1 MSAEGQAGISDDA
14 TYVERIEVLPDGAA
28 EQDGLLR
35 DDCNPTPK
43 VFKADGTDVDAIN
56 DDLASSQL
64 CESEEAQSK
73 GRLAATSPTDQT
85 DLLLGL
91 DVERDAVDD
100 RRKLRVV
107 LDDEVFNVDLD
118 RGFKC
123 NVRSMRETP
132 RRRDE
137 THQVL

>member
-1 MSAEGQAGISDDA
+1 M
-14 TYVERIEVLPDGAA
+14 
-28 EQDGLLR
+28 R
-35 DDCNPTPK
+35 DDSDPTSK
-43 VFKADGTDVDAIN
+43 VFKADGADVDAIN

-64 CESEEAQSK
+64 CESEEAHSK

-107 LDDEVFNVDLD
+107 LDDEVLNVDLD
-118 RGFKC
+118 GGFEC
-123 NVRSMRETP
+123 NVRST
-132 RRRDE
+132 
-137 THQVL
+137 

>member
-1 MSAEGQAGISDDA
+1 MSAEGQAGSSEDA
-14 TYVERIEVLPDGAA
+14 TDVERIEVLSDGAA
-28 EQDGLLR
+28 EQDRLLR
-35 DDCNPTPK
+35 DDSDPTSK
-43 VFKADGTDVDAIN
+43 VFKADGADVDAIN

-64 CESEEAQSK
+64 CESEEAHSK

-107 LDDEVFNVDLD
+107 LDDEVLNVDLD
-118 RGFKC
+118 GGFDC
-123 NVRSMRETP
+123 NVRST
-132 RRRDE
+132 
-137 THQVL
+137 